1 MNPDTSKLPLPSL
14 TADYLTDPTVLADN
28 VFANLWRQLKMKQ
41 LLGRSGFHKRS
52 GLDAPQVVYLL
63 LMWVWLKRESLGMF
77 ARRSLQSFAE
87 ARKDVL
93 YDFMAREDLNWREA
107 HARVAMTV

>member
-1 MNPDTSKLPLPSL
+1 
-14 TADYLTDPTVLADN
+14 
-28 VFANLWRQLKMKQ
+28 
-41 LLGRSGFHKRS
+41 
-52 GLDAPQVVYLL
+52 
-63 LMWVWLKRESLGMF
+63 MF